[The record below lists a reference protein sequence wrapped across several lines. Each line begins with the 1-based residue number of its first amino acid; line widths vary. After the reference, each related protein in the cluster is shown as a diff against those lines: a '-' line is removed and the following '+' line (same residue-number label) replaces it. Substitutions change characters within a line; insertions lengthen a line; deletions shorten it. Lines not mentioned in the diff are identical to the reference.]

1 MSAIS
6 KMPTQKQYSDKLLD
20 LKLQMKRASIRKINA
35 ETRKIKA
42 EAKWLDAQTKSVVIF
57 NKQAKQSAN
66 GSNPDT

>member
-1 MSAIS
+1 
-6 KMPTQKQYSDKLLD
+6 
-20 LKLQMKRASIRKINA
+20 MKRASIRKINA